1 MRSGF
6 FGLCGMRGG
15 VRSALSK
22 AVAPGWAP
30 SALAMLGLLT
40 LGGCNPPTTIV
51 DIGSAPQMTRDAML
65 NVMILPLGMQTPPGV
80 GSVGPVSGF
89 GCGATPVDASGAAV
103 EQLRIKALE
112 MRATGVVDVML
123 QSSTST
129 PCQGG
134 YGVLGNGSAVA
145 PRAMPP
151 TW

>member
-6 FGLCGMRGG
+6 SGFGRARRMTRPALFGL
-15 VRSALSK
+15 LS
-22 AVAPGWAP
+22 
-30 SALAMLGLLT
+30 LGLAT
-40 LGGCNPPTTIV
+40 LGGCNPPTTVV
-51 DIGSAPQMTRDAML
+51 DVANAPQLTRDAML
-65 NVMILPLGMQTPPGV
+65 NVMVLPLGMQTPPGV
-80 GSVGPVSGF
+80 GSVGPLSGF

-112 MRATGVVDVML
+112 MRATGVVDVMIAT
-123 QSSTST
+123 STSA

-134 YGVLGNGSAVA
+134 YGMVANGIAVA